1 MDFMHH
7 VLGDGMEG
15 AYAIAMFLGI
25 AAGAAARLT
34 RVFRQKGTA
43 SGS

>member
-7 VLGDGMEG
+7 VFGDDMEG
-15 AYAIAMFLGI
+15 AYMIAMFLGI
-25 AAGAAARLT
+25 AAGAAARMS
-34 RVFRQKGTA
+34 RAFRQKGTA

>member
-15 AYAIAMFLGI
+15 AYVIAMVLGI
-25 AAGAAARLT
+25 LVGAAARLT
-34 RVFRQKGTA
+34 RAFRQKGTV

>member
-7 VLGDGMEG
+7 VFGDDMEG
-15 AYAIAMFLGI
+15 AYLLAMFLGI
-25 AAGAAARLT
+25 VAGAAARLG
-34 RVFRQKGTA
+34 RLFRQRGTA

>member
-15 AYAIAMFLGI
+15 AYVIALFLGI
-25 AAGAAARLT
+25 AVGAAARLT
-34 RVFRQKGTA
+34 RAYRQKGTA

>member
-7 VLGDGMEG
+7 VFGDNMEG
-15 AYAIAMFLGI
+15 AYMIALCIGI

-34 RVFRQKGTA
+34 RAFRQRRTA